1 MNLKKYQA
9 WVPVLM
15 LAALFAAA
23 YLGIPGFQQ
32 PRIYLTILKNGAWNG
47 ILALGLL
54 MVLIC
59 GDIDLSIGA
68 QMSFYGVLCA
78 LAMKR
83 GIPISLSILL
93 TLIAAL
99 GTGCFL
105 GTAVGRFR
113 VNSVIATIAMTIT
126 LEGVSQIITRGIPVY
141 NLPDAFVEGA
151 VHKFLG
157 LSQPTLVWFLLTGL
171 TALFLRQTYWGR
183 FFYAV
188 GSNRDAAR
196 RAGVPIAGTKTVAFA
211 LNSLLC
217 AVSGIVYI
225 AQIGLA
231 PLNAGRGAHIS
242 VLTIAALG
250 GVSFSG
256 GKGKV
261 LPVFCGA
268 LFLSALTSIFIVLR
282 VPPYYQNCIKG
293 SILFVA
299 ALTKMRKS

>member
-1 MNLKKYQA
+1 MTGKPYRTWA
-9 WVPVLM
+9 PVLM

-23 YLGIPGFQQ
+23 YLVIPGFQQ
-32 PRIYLTILKNGAWNG
+32 PRIYLTILKNGTYNG

-54 MVLIC
+54 LVLIC

-78 LAMKR
+78 IAMKR
-83 GIPISLSILL
+83 GVPIPFSILL
-93 TLIAAL
+93 TLAVAL
-99 GTGCFL
+99 GIGCFL

-126 LEGVSQIITRGIPVY
+126 LEGLSQIVTKGVPVY
-141 NLPDAFVEGA
+141 NLPDAFVEQSTR
-151 VHKFLG
+151 KLFG
-157 LSQPTLVWFLLTGL
+157 LSQPTLVWFLLTVL
-171 TALFLRQTYWGR
+171 VALFLRQTYWGR

-188 GSNRDAAR
+188 GNNAAAAQ
-196 RAGVPIAGTKTVAFA
+196 RAGVPIARTEAVAFA
-211 LNSLLC
+211 GSSLLC
-217 AVSGIVYI
+217 ALSGIVYI
-225 AQIGLA
+225 SHIGLA
-231 PLNAGRGAHIS
+231 PLNAGSGAHIS

-299 ALTKMRKS
+299 ALTKMRKY

>member
-23 YLGIPGFQQ
+23 YLAIPGFQQ

-83 GIPISLSILL
+83 GIPISLSVLL

-99 GTGCFL
+99 GAGCFL

-196 RAGVPIAGTKTVAFA
+196 RAGVPIAGTKTV
-211 LNSLLC
+211 
-217 AVSGIVYI
+217 
-225 AQIGLA
+225 LA
-231 PLNAGRGAHIS
+231 PLNAGSGAHIS